1 MGDTMLQVTEILKTG
16 LKQVGVASILAVT
29 SLAAH
34 AAECF
39 DRQTDDPKAGD
50 ATAVV
55 GPSVGVLR
63 ASTDGFLRPDA
74 GDDLFTGDRVRTGA
88 DSHLQLKLC
97 DWSTY
102 TFSPDSESDISEF
115 FDEDGVGRRRVIN
128 FLRGGFRLASGRDT
142 EPGSTEVEIQES
154 GVTMGVRGTN
164 VILVELDGVVYALLE
179 GPARE
184 NSGLSPQ
191 GLVDFWEG
199 NSEAIISR
207 LKRPGYAV
215 RIDADGVS
223 SPFRADREL
232 LQRIYGA
239 FVALNQETDGE
250 LTDGAGDPLDN
261 SGQGGQEGVFF
272 QQVVVKEGNQKNEN
286 TENNPEQP
294 VLNGIT
300 LEELADLAFPINIGD
315 ILPLD
320 ALEEFAAA
328 QLNPDGHLLALAPAQ
343 LFIDTGAGPSL
354 ANQGVVLIQL
364 HIDWANRTLA
374 PEALAS
380 FVKLDFSVSD
390 PNDLTIANPL
400 DVVLSD
406 EIDQA
411 YIQAVLASAN
421 LPFMN
426 GVNGLAV
433 FEAPLFTFTIKKGAN
448 DSVTVD
454 VGVNFNATDNQGVQV
469 NVVSDFTNLTLAP
482 GMGDL
487 AFFDFDLGDVASVAE
502 LDSFVIPG
510 VTVLSEVSDVV
521 ISTLGAPTPLNGI
534 SFGQLEVNF
543 DNRTVGGGGS
553 FLAITAAAD
562 PAIGGMT
569 TTQFV
574 AFDQAVSFDNG
585 LFNLAFFPL
594 ASLTS
599 DPALLKGQALIGL
612 ESGALDGLEG
622 DIAAIV
628 SDDSGNHLFTEI
640 EIDDENLGFGLPIAT
655 IADLE
660 AQAAIFEA
668 QAAPRQGVLVFHFDG
683 TFSGGDLFVSAKLET
698 ANNQL
703 PIFTGTASASIDIN
717 FTNRSI
723 GGGDSFVS
731 VDIPGSGSP
740 IPLLNFIESLNV
752 VSFNDAVKGV
762 GVFGFDSGDF
772 SGNNI
777 DSALFLIRSGPDF
790 GATRADLFFNFN
802 DGAGGAGFGE
812 VSGMPIREGPTLI
825 SLP

>member
-16 LKQVGVASILAVT
+16 LKQVGVALILAVT

-300 LEELADLAFPINIGD
+300 LEELKNLAFPINIGD

-320 ALEEFAAA
+320 ALEKFAAA
-328 QLNPDGHLLALAPAQ
+328 QLNPDGHVLALASAQ
-343 LFIDTGAGPSL
+343 LFVDTGSGATL
-354 ANQGVVLIQL
+354 VNQGVVLIQI

-411 YIQAVLASAN
+411 YLQAVLASAN

-433 FEAPLFTFTIKKGAN
+433 FEAPLFVFTIRKGLN
-448 DSVTVD
+448 DTVTVD
-454 VGVNFNATDNQGVQV
+454 VAVDFNATDNQGVTV
-469 NVVSDFTNLTLAP
+469 NVVSDFSNLILAP

-502 LDSFVIPG
+502 LDGFATSG
-510 VTVLSEVSDVV
+510 TSVLSGVSDVV

-562 PAIGGMT
+562 PAIGGAT

-574 AFDQAVSFDNG
+574 AFDQAVLFDNG

-599 DPALLKGQALIGL
+599 DPALLKGEALIGL
-612 ESGALDGLEG
+612 EGGADGLEG

-660 AQAAIFEA
+660 AQAAT
-668 QAAPRQGVLVFHFDG
+668 RKGVWRFDG
-683 TFSGGDLFVSAKLET
+683 TFPGRGPFVSAELET
-698 ANNQL
+698 ANNQF
-703 PIFTGTASASIDIN
+703 FTGKASASIDIN

-752 VSFNDAVKGV
+752 VSFGDAVKGV

-790 GATRADLFFNFN
+790 GAGVRADLFFNFN

-812 VSGMPIREGPTLI
+812 VSGMPIREGSTLI